1 MRGVGVQE
9 RRAGHRQIALLLE
22 HVDRLVSDADL
33 LFAQRVLHH
42 HVTQKVAAC
51 RQQGAQQRQI
61 DQSRTTTAA
70 ARISRFELA
79 GGRELFSQKILLVRT
94 HLDGGVRDG
103 AAGVRDLHAGGRCDL
118 GDGGPLAT
126 DCQ

>member
-1 MRGVGVQE
+1 MQE

-33 LFAQRVLHH
+33 VFAQRVLHY

-79 GGRELFSQKILLVRT
+79 GGRELLFSQKILLVRT

-103 AAGVRDLHAGGRCDL
+103 AAGVRDLHAGGAVRPWRRWQL
-118 GDGGPLAT
+118 SSGS
-126 DCQ
+126 